1 MSLETIARRYAT
13 ALADVVIE
21 RGEIQAVQK
30 ELLDWGSMISQNPFL
45 REAFR
50 NPTVPY
56 EQKRNLLGELIKRSK
71 VLPTT
76 ASFLQVLLRNQRL
89 GEIGEVNKRFALIL
103 DQRSGVVAAEVTTAR
118 PIPPASVLALQG
130 KLASLTGK
138 NVRLTFA
145 TDQELIG
152 GMIVRIG
159 STVYDG
165 SVRNQLY
172 QLERQLAGS

>member
-1 MSLETIARRYAT
+1 LSIETIARRYAT
-13 ALADVVIE
+13 ALADVVIA
-21 RGEIQAVQK
+21 RGEAQAVQS
-30 ELLDWGSMISQNPFL
+30 ELLEWGSMMATNSLL
-45 REAFR
+45 REAFG

-56 EQKRNLLGELIKRSK
+56 EQKQKLLRELIARSR

-103 DQRSGVVAAEVTTAR
+103 DQRAGLVAADVTTAR
-118 PIPPASVLALQG
+118 PISKESVAALQG
-130 KLASLTGK
+130 KLASVTGK
-138 NVRLTFA
+138 KVRLTFA

-152 GMIVRIG
+152 GLIVRVG

-165 SVRNQLY
+165 SVRNQLA
-172 QLERQLAGS
+172 QVERQLAGS

>member
-13 ALADVVIE
+13 ALADVAIE
-21 RGEIQAVQK
+21 RGEAQAVQK
-30 ELLDWGSMISQNPFL
+30 ELLEWGSMIASNSLLQ
-45 REAFR
+45 EALS

-56 EQKRNLLGELIKRSK
+56 EQKGNLLRELITKSK

-89 GEIGEVNKRFALIL
+89 SEIGEVNIRFARVL
-103 DQRSGVVAAEVTTAR
+103 DQRAGFVSAEVTTAR
-118 PIPPASVLALQG
+118 PIPTATVQALQA
-130 KLASLTGK
+130 KLATVTGK
-138 NVRLTFA
+138 NVRLTFG

-152 GMIVRIG
+152 GVIVRIG

-165 SVRNQLY
+165 SVRNQLE
-172 QLERQLAGS
+172 QVERRLAGS

>member
-1 MSLETIARRYAT
+1 MSIETIARRYAI

-21 RGEIQAVQK
+21 RGETQAVRK
-30 ELLDWGSMISQNPFL
+30 ELLQWGSMMSSNSLL
-45 REAFR
+45 REVFS

-56 EQKRNLLGELIKRSK
+56 EQKRNLLRELITKSK

-89 GEIGEVNKRFALIL
+89 SEIDEVNKRFALIL
-103 DQRSGVVAAEVTTAR
+103 DHRAGVVAAEVTTAR
-118 PIPPASVLALQG
+118 PIPPASIQALQG
-130 KLASLTGK
+130 KLASVTGK

-145 TDQELIG
+145 TDLELIG
-152 GMIVRIG
+152 GMVVRIG

-165 SVRNQLY
+165 SVRNQLH
-172 QLERQLAGS
+172 QLERKLAGS